1 MEVTTRLISCFICK
15 QCPLQGTYDAHN
27 VILDHHHDKNRV
39 ECAPRGHELLS
50 NTNNVAKTLGPR
62 AAHVVAVLHERG
74 RRVFT
79 LADVVDITDLEKASA
94 RSFVRKLVDRGIAT
108 RLRSGLFILVPFE
121 LGHGRDYLGNPYV
134 VARELLAG
142 KAGYIS
148 HASAMDIHGM
158 STQPQLAVYITSPV
172 PTRGRAVLGM
182 QFRFVRCKPSAVFG
196 TVEHWVDKQEQVVV
210 SDLERTIVDGLKQP
224 EHSGGFT
231 EVAKGLSIR
240 RPDVNPGRLVDYAL
254 RLGIGAVSRRLGYL
268 METYEVGAPD
278 ELARLRETL
287 TSTYSLLD
295 PTLPPEGRFLA
306 RWRLRLNVDP
316 EEVLAVGTT

>member
-1 MEVTTRLISCFICK
+1 MPSQKSTIDQLIQVMGGLDKEVTL
-15 QCPLQGTYDAHN
+15 
-27 VILDHHHDKNRV
+27 
-39 ECAPRGHELLS
+39 
-50 NTNNVAKTLGPR
+50 
-62 AAHVVAVLHERG
+62 
-74 RRVFT
+74 
-79 LADVVDITDLEKASA
+79 
-94 RSFVRKLVDRGIAT
+94 
-108 RLRSGLFILVPFE
+108 
-121 LGHGRDYLGNPYV
+121 
-134 VARELLAG
+134 
-142 KAGYIS
+142 
-148 HASAMDIHGM
+148 
-158 STQPQLAVYITSPV
+158 
-172 PTRGRAVLGM
+172 
-182 QFRFVRCKPSAVFG
+182 
-196 TVEHWVDKQEQVVV
+196 
-210 SDLERTIVDGLKQP
+210 IVDGLKQP